1 MILSCPACATR
12 YAVPDSA
19 IGAAGRSVR
28 CAACGH
34 KWFQPGVA
42 TESPALAERTPEL
55 PSVAP
60 SANQAPPAQSTYP
73 KPPPPDARPQDVAS
87 EPPAPTIDY
96 DSLPPPPIGAKP
108 RRNPARL
115 WTLAAVGFATLM
127 GAGAVY
133 IANEGLPPALR
144 DAFDFA
150 AADEPDLAIELPVGE
165 QDHRTLP
172 NGTIYFAV
180 RGTVVNPTDRVQT
193 IPPIEAEL
201 RDDAGAV
208 VDRWTIRP
216 PKRQIGPGERVP
228 FSEARTDIPRRATM
242 LTTSW
247 ASTR

>member
-12 YAVPDSA
+12 YAVPDRA
-19 IGAAGRSVR
+19 IGANGRSVR

-34 KWFQPGVA
+34 KWFQP
-42 TESPALAERTPEL
+42 PAPDAEVERPPE
-55 PSVAP
+55 PAPISVEAP
-60 SANQAPPAQSTYP
+60 APAPAPPPTPPVPEMAP
-73 KPPPPDARPQDVAS
+73 EPPPP
-87 EPPAPTIDY
+87 PPPPPIDY

-115 WTLAAVGFATLM
+115 WTIAAVSFATLM

-133 IANEGLPPALR
+133 VANEGLPPALR

-150 AADEPDLAIELPVGE
+150 GAGEPDLAIELPVGE

-180 RGTVVNPTDRVQT
+180 RGTVVNPTDRVQA
-193 IPPIEAEL
+193 IPPIQAEL
-201 RDDAGAV
+201 RDDSGAV
-208 VDRWTIRP
+208 IYSWVIRP

-247 ASTR
+247 ASPR